1 MRVRLVPLALV
12 LTMVV
17 EIVVFIVVG
26 NAIGFGLALL
36 LLLALSLVGG
46 FVLKREGVRA
56 WTRFQTVVQ
65 AGERPGAHLT
75 RSLVGLLGAVLL
87 VIPGF
92 VSAAVGLALFMPPI
106 RTLAAGAA
114 AGVAGRRLS
123 SAAMGDLFG
132 PRQVR
137 VKVGKTTPA
146 SSGPA
151 AASAPAEV
159 VEGEI
164 VDPR

>member
-1 MRVRLVPLALV
+1 MRLRLVPLALV
-12 LTMVV
+12 VTMVL
-17 EIVVFIVVG
+17 EIVVFVLVG

-36 LLLALSLVGG
+36 LLLVLSLAGG
-46 FVLKREGVRA
+46 VALKREGVRA

-65 AGERPGAHLT
+65 AGERPGAHLI

-92 VSAAVGLALFMPPI
+92 VSAVVGAALFIPPV
-106 RTLAAGAA
+106 RTLAGK
-114 AGVAGRRLS
+114 GVAAVAGKRLS

-132 PRQVR
+132 PRMVR
-137 VKVGKTTPA
+137 VKVGKPSAGPA
-146 SSGPA
+146 ST
-151 AASAPAEV
+151 APAEV